1 MMRRNISISNFH
13 IVLITQTGVI
23 YYFMETFSK
32 NKVYV
37 TRKIPEPGPSI
48 LKKYFQINM
57 NPEPDILDR
66 DTLLENVKNVDAL
79 VCMLGDKV
87 DSNVMDAAGPNLKI
101 ISCYSVGYDHVDIY
115 EATKRKIIVTNTPN
129 VLANTTADLTFSL
142 ILSAARNIVNAD
154 RHVRIGNWESGWSP
168 DLFLGYD
175 VNGSTLGIIG
185 LGEIGTLVA
194 KRARGFDMQVI
205 YYSKTRKRQM
215 ESELDITFVPL
226 EELLRRSDFVSIH
239 VLLNKDSFH
248 MIDESKI
255 KLMKKTAFIINTS
268 RGQVINEQHLINA
281 LRNKAIAGAGL
292 DVYESE
298 PISSSN
304 PLTQFAQT
312 VLLPHIGSATFKTRS
327 KMAEVAAN
335 NIVNSFNGRGIV
347 HKIN

>member
-1 MMRRNISISNFH
+1 MD
-13 IVLITQTGVI
+13 IT
-23 YYFMETFSK
+23 SK
-32 NKVYV
+32 YKVYV

-48 LKKYFQINM
+48 LKKHFQINM
-57 NPEPDILDR
+57 NPRVDVLKKE
-66 DTLLENVKNVDAL
+66 TLFENVRDVDAL
-79 VCMLGDKV
+79 LCMLGDNIDAK
-87 DSNVMDAAGPNLKI
+87 VMDAAGPNLKV

-115 EATKRKIIVTNTPN
+115 EAAKRKIIVTNTPN
-129 VLANTTADLTFSL
+129 VLANATADLTFSL
-142 ILSAARNIVNAD
+142 ILTAARNIVNAD
-154 RHVRIGNWESGWSP
+154 RHVRNGNWKFGWTP

-175 VNGSTLGIIG
+175 VHGSTLGIIG
-185 LGEIGTLVA
+185 LGEIGILVA

-205 YYSKTRKRQM
+205 YYSKTRKHQI

-239 VLLNKDSFH
+239 VSLNKDSFH

-268 RGQVINEQHLINA
+268 RGKVINEQDLINA
-281 LRNKAIAGAGL
+281 LRNKVIGGAGL

-298 PISSSN
+298 PISRSN

-335 NIVNSFNGRGIV
+335 NIVNFFNGRGIV

>member
-1 MMRRNISISNFH
+1 MD
-13 IVLITQTGVI
+13 IT
-23 YYFMETFSK
+23 SK
-32 NKVYV
+32 HKVYV

-48 LKKYFQINM
+48 LKKHFQINM
-57 NPEPDILDR
+57 NPGVDVLKKE
-66 DTLLENVKNVDAL
+66 TLFENVRDVDAL
-79 VCMLGDKV
+79 LCMLGDNIDAK
-87 DSNVMDAAGPNLKI
+87 VMDAAGPNLKV

-115 EATKRKIIVTNTPN
+115 EAAKRKIIVTNTPN
-129 VLANTTADLTFSL
+129 VLANATADLTFSL
-142 ILSAARNIVNAD
+142 ILTAARNIVNAD
-154 RHVRIGNWESGWSP
+154 RHVRNGNWKFGWTP

-175 VNGSTLGIIG
+175 VHGSTLGIIG

-239 VLLNKDSFH
+239 VSLNKDSFH
-248 MIDESKI
+248 MMDESKI

-268 RGQVINEQHLINA
+268 RGKVINEQHLINA
-281 LRNKAIAGAGL
+281 LRNKVIGGAGL

-298 PISSSN
+298 PISRSN
-304 PLTQFAQT
+304 PLTQLPQT
-312 VLLPHIGSATFKTRS
+312 VLLPHIGSATFMTRS

-335 NIVNSFNGRGIV
+335 NIVNFFNGRGIV

>member
-1 MMRRNISISNFH
+1 MD
-13 IVLITQTGVI
+13 IT
-23 YYFMETFSK
+23 SK
-32 NKVYV
+32 HKVYV

-48 LKKYFQINM
+48 LKKHFQINM
-57 NPEPDILDR
+57 NPRVDVLKKE
-66 DTLLENVKNVDAL
+66 TLFENVRDVDAL
-79 VCMLGDKV
+79 LCMLGDNIDAK
-87 DSNVMDAAGPNLKI
+87 VMDAAGPNLKV

-115 EATKRKIIVTNTPN
+115 EAAKRKIIVTNTPN
-129 VLANTTADLTFSL
+129 VLANATADLTFSL
-142 ILSAARNIVNAD
+142 ILTAARNIVNAD
-154 RHVRIGNWESGWSP
+154 RHVRNGNWKFGWTP

-175 VNGSTLGIIG
+175 VHGSTLGIIG
-185 LGEIGTLVA
+185 LGEIGILVA

-205 YYSKTRKRQM
+205 YYSKTRKHQI

-239 VLLNKDSFH
+239 VSLNKDSFH

-268 RGQVINEQHLINA
+268 RGKVINEQDLINA
-281 LRNKAIAGAGL
+281 LRNKVIGGAGL

-298 PISSSN
+298 PISRSN
-304 PLTQFAQT
+304 PLTQFPQT
-312 VLLPHIGSATFKTRS
+312 VLLPHIGSASFMTRS

-335 NIVNSFNGRGIV
+335 NIVNFFNGRGIV

>member
-1 MMRRNISISNFH
+1 MD
-13 IVLITQTGVI
+13 TT
-23 YYFMETFSK
+23 SK
-32 NKVYV
+32 YKVYV

-57 NPEPDILDR
+57 NPGIDVIKRE
-66 DTLLENVKNVDAL
+66 TLFENVRDVDAL
-79 VCMLGDKV
+79 LCMLGDKI
-87 DSNVMDAAGPNLKI
+87 DAKVMDAAGPNLKV

-115 EATKRKIIVTNTPN
+115 EAAKRKIIVTNTPN
-129 VLANTTADLTFSL
+129 VLANATADLTFSL
-142 ILSAARNIVNAD
+142 ILTAARNIVNAD
-154 RHVRIGNWESGWSP
+154 RHVRNGNWKFGWTP

-175 VNGSTLGIIG
+175 VHGSTLGIIG

-215 ESELDITFVPL
+215 ESEFDITFVPI

-239 VLLNKDSFH
+239 VSLNKDSFH

-255 KLMKKTAFIINTS
+255 KLMKKSAFIINTS

-281 LRNKAIAGAGL
+281 LRNNVIAGAGL

-298 PISSSN
+298 PISRSN

-335 NIVNSFNGRGIV
+335 NIVNFFNGRGVV

>member
-1 MMRRNISISNFH
+1 MD
-13 IVLITQTGVI
+13 TT
-23 YYFMETFSK
+23 SK
-32 NKVYV
+32 YKVYV

-57 NPEPDILDR
+57 NPGVDVLKKE
-66 DTLLENVKNVDAL
+66 TLFENVRDVDAL
-79 VCMLGDKV
+79 LCMLGDNIDAK
-87 DSNVMDAAGPNLKI
+87 VMDAAGPNLKV

-115 EATKRKIIVTNTPN
+115 ETAKRKIIVTNTPN
-129 VLANTTADLTFSL
+129 VLANATADLTFSL
-142 ILSAARNIVNAD
+142 ILTAARNIVNAD
-154 RHVRIGNWESGWSP
+154 RHVRNGNWKFGWTP

-175 VNGSTLGIIG
+175 VHGSTLGIIG

-194 KRARGFDMQVI
+194 KRARGFNMQVI

-239 VLLNKDSFH
+239 VSLNKDSYH

-268 RGQVINEQHLINA
+268 RGKVINEQHLINA
-281 LRNKAIAGAGL
+281 LRNKVIGGAGL

-298 PISSSN
+298 PISRSS
-304 PLTQFAQT
+304 PLTQLPQT
-312 VLLPHIGSATFKTRS
+312 VLLPHIGSATFMTRS

-335 NIVNSFNGRGIV
+335 NIVNFFNGRGIV

>member
-1 MMRRNISISNFH
+1 MD
-13 IVLITQTGVI
+13 IT
-23 YYFMETFSK
+23 SK
-32 NKVYV
+32 YKVYV

-48 LKKYFQINM
+48 LKKHFQINM
-57 NPEPDILDR
+57 NPGVDVLKRE
-66 DTLLENVKNVDAL
+66 TLFENVRDVDAL
-79 VCMLGDKV
+79 LCMLGDKI
-87 DSNVMDAAGPNLKI
+87 DAKVMDAAGPNLKV

-115 EATKRKIIVTNTPN
+115 EAAKRKIIVTNTPN
-129 VLANTTADLTFSL
+129 VLANATADLTFSL
-142 ILSAARNIVNAD
+142 ILTAARNIVNAD
-154 RHVRIGNWESGWSP
+154 RHVRNGNWKFGWTP

-175 VNGSTLGIIG
+175 VHGSTLGIIG

-239 VLLNKDSFH
+239 VSLNKDSFH

-255 KLMKKTAFIINTS
+255 KLMKKSAFIINTS

-281 LRNKAIAGAGL
+281 LRNKVIGGAGL

-298 PISSSN
+298 PISRSN

-335 NIVNSFNGRGIV
+335 NIVNFFNGRGIV

>member
-1 MMRRNISISNFH
+1 MD
-13 IVLITQTGVI
+13 TT
-23 YYFMETFSK
+23 SK
-32 NKVYV
+32 YKVYV

-48 LKKYFQINM
+48 LKKHFQINM
-57 NPEPDILDR
+57 NPGIDVIKTE
-66 DTLLENVKNVDAL
+66 TLFENVRDVDAL
-79 VCMLGDKV
+79 LCMLGDKI
-87 DSNVMDAAGPNLKI
+87 DAKVMDAAGPNLKV

-115 EATKRKIIVTNTPN
+115 EAAKRKIIVTNTPN
-129 VLANTTADLTFSL
+129 VLANATADLTFSL
-142 ILSAARNIVNAD
+142 ILTAARNIVNAD
-154 RHVRIGNWESGWSP
+154 RHVRNGNWKFGWTP

-175 VNGSTLGIIG
+175 VHGSTLGIIG

-239 VLLNKDSFH
+239 VSLNKDSYH

-281 LRNKAIAGAGL
+281 LRNKVIGGAGL

-298 PISSSN
+298 PISRSN

-335 NIVNSFNGRGIV
+335 NIVNFFNGRGIV

>member
-1 MMRRNISISNFH
+1 MNP
-13 IVLITQTGVI
+13 GVD
-23 YYFMETFSK
+23 
-32 NKVYV
+32 V
-37 TRKIPEPGPSI
+37 
-48 LKKYFQINM
+48 LKK
-57 NPEPDILDR
+57 E
-66 DTLLENVKNVDAL
+66 TLFENVRDVDAL
-79 VCMLGDKV
+79 LCMLGDNIDAK
-87 DSNVMDAAGPNLKI
+87 VMDAAGPNLKV

-115 EATKRKIIVTNTPN
+115 ETAKRKIIVTNTPN
-129 VLANTTADLTFSL
+129 VLANATADLTFSL
-142 ILSAARNIVNAD
+142 ILTAARNIVNAD
-154 RHVRIGNWESGWSP
+154 RHVRNGNWKFGWTP

-175 VNGSTLGIIG
+175 VHGSTLGIIG

-194 KRARGFDMQVI
+194 KRARGFNMQVI

-239 VLLNKDSFH
+239 VSLNKDSFH

-268 RGQVINEQHLINA
+268 RGKVINEQHLINA
-281 LRNKAIAGAGL
+281 LRNKVIGGAGL

-298 PISSSN
+298 PISRSS
-304 PLTQFAQT
+304 PLTQLPQT
-312 VLLPHIGSATFKTRS
+312 VLLPHIGSATFMTRS

-335 NIVNSFNGRGIV
+335 NIVNFFNGRGIV

>member
-1 MMRRNISISNFH
+1 MD
-13 IVLITQTGVI
+13 IT
-23 YYFMETFSK
+23 SK
-32 NKVYV
+32 HKVYV

-48 LKKYFQINM
+48 LKKHFQIDM
-57 NPEPDILDR
+57 NPGVDVLKKE
-66 DTLLENVKNVDAL
+66 TLFENVRDVEAL
-79 VCMLGDKV
+79 LCMLGDNIDAK
-87 DSNVMDAAGPNLKI
+87 VMDAAGPNLKV

-115 EATKRKIIVTNTPN
+115 EAAKRKIIVTNTPN
-129 VLANTTADLTFSL
+129 VLANATADLTFSL
-142 ILSAARNIVNAD
+142 ILTGARNIVNAD
-154 RHVRIGNWESGWSP
+154 RHVRNGNWKFGWTP

-175 VNGSTLGIIG
+175 VHGSTLGIIG

-239 VLLNKDSFH
+239 VSLNKDSFH

-268 RGQVINEQHLINA
+268 RGKVINEQDLINA
-281 LRNKAIAGAGL
+281 LRNKVIGGAGL

-298 PISSSN
+298 PISRSN
-304 PLTQFAQT
+304 PLTQFPQT
-312 VLLPHIGSATFKTRS
+312 VLLPHIGSASFMTRS

-335 NIVNSFNGRGIV
+335 NIVNFFNGRGIV

>member
-1 MMRRNISISNFH
+1 MD
-13 IVLITQTGVI
+13 IT
-23 YYFMETFSK
+23 SK
-32 NKVYV
+32 YKVYV

-57 NPEPDILDR
+57 NPGVDVLKKE
-66 DTLLENVKNVDAL
+66 TLFENVRDVDAL
-79 VCMLGDKV
+79 LCMLGDNIDAK
-87 DSNVMDAAGPNLKI
+87 VMDAAGPNLKV

-115 EATKRKIIVTNTPN
+115 ETAKRKIIVTNTPN
-129 VLANTTADLTFSL
+129 VLANATADLTFSL
-142 ILSAARNIVNAD
+142 ILTAARNIVNAD
-154 RHVRIGNWESGWSP
+154 RHVRNGNWKFGWTP

-175 VNGSTLGIIG
+175 VHGSTLGIIG

-194 KRARGFDMQVI
+194 KRARGFNMQVI

-239 VLLNKDSFH
+239 VSLNKDSFH

-268 RGQVINEQHLINA
+268 RGKVINEQHLINA
-281 LRNKAIAGAGL
+281 LRNKVIGGAGL

-298 PISSSN
+298 PISRSS
-304 PLTQFAQT
+304 PLTQLPQT
-312 VLLPHIGSATFKTRS
+312 VLLPHIGSATFMTRS

-335 NIVNSFNGRGIV
+335 NIVNFFNGKGIV